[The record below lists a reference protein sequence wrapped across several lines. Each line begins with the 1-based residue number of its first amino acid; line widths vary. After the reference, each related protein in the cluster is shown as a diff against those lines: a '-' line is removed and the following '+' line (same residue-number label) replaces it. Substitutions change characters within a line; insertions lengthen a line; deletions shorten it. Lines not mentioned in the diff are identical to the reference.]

1 MNAPDSLAAV
11 QPAVAAQ
18 ALAWQPSGWWQR
30 LAAMH
35 PQLGTSLPT
44 QPLPNPQP
52 VAFSDGLATSLGLG
66 SLAQRS
72 DVLQVLAGHPG
83 AGQAMPFA
91 SAYSG
96 HQFGV
101 WAGQLGDGR
110 AHSLG
115 ELMLPNGTDVAAVC
129 GVPVE
134 AGPCLELQLK
144 GAGLTPYSRMGDGRA
159 VLRSSIREFLAS
171 EAMHALGIPTT
182 RALSVVGSALPVRRE
197 TLETAAVV
205 ARVAPSFLRFGHFEH
220 LTHTLQDV
228 AALRDLT
235 DAAIESFFPA
245 LRDVEQPYLALL
257 QAVTKRTATL
267 MAAWQSVGFCHGVMN
282 TDNMSL
288 LGLTIDYGP
297 YGFLDGYDPGH
308 ICNHTDQQGRYAYAR
323 QPGIGLWNCSALAHA
338 LMPLINDMPAVQA
351 TLETYKASFATA
363 LIARYRA
370 KLGLTREDLQDAQA
384 NLETDS
390 QLIDQWLALLAAG
403 RVDFTI
409 AHRCLALGGEPL
421 RDLFLDR
428 DGLDAWQAAYKAQR
442 APLDAKRDN
451 IAAMQRAN
459 PKYILRNHLAQTA
472 ITRAEQGDF
481 SETQRLQHLLQ
492 HPFDEQPAFEADA
505 ALPPDWAQH
514 LEISCSS

>member
-11 QPAVAAQ
+11 QPTGAAP
-18 ALAWQPSGWWQR
+18 AWAWRTDPWWLR
-30 LAAMH
+30 LAAKH
-35 PQLGTSLPT
+35 PQLGTLLDT
-44 QPLPNPQP
+44 QPLPNPHA
-52 VAFSDGLATSLGLG
+52 VALSEGLAASLGLG
-66 SLAQRS
+66 LTARR
-72 DVLQVLAGHPG
+72 DDMLHVLAGHRRDD
-83 AGQAMPFA
+83 QAMPFA

-115 ELMLPNGTDVAAVC
+115 ELVLPHGMDVAAVC
-129 GVPVE
+129 GAP
-134 AGPCLELQLK
+134 GPGLEVQLK

-197 TLETAAVV
+197 TMETAAVV

-228 AALRDLT
+228 EALRSVT
-235 DAAIESFFPA
+235 DAAIESFFPELA
-245 LRDVEQPYLALL
+245 ADDHQPLALL
-257 QAVTKRTATL
+257 QAVTARTATL
-267 MAAWQSVGFCHGVMN
+267 MAAWQSIGFCHGVMN

-351 TLETYKASFATA
+351 TLQTYKGTFATA

-370 KLGLTREDLQDAQA
+370 KLGLTRDDSQAAEA
-384 NLETDS
+384 NLENDS
-390 QLIDQWLALLAAG
+390 NLIDRWLALLAGG

-409 AHRCLALGGEPL
+409 AHRRLALGGEPL

-428 DGLDAWQAAYKAQR
+428 VGFDAWHEDYAAAR
-442 APLDAKRDN
+442 APLDASRDT

-472 ITRAEQGDF
+472 IAQAEQGDF
-481 SETQRLQHLLQ
+481 SETQRLHRLLQ
-492 HPFDEQPAFEADA
+492 NPFDEQPDFEADA
-505 ALPPDWAQH
+505 ALPPDWAQT